1 MGGWLRELGQMRQRG
16 LVSPSISYKSAQT
29 GSDTSHSSYASH
41 ASNSV
46 DGMVSRSSTASRD
59 SIAPV
64 VKETFGDGVDK
75 FRHVEGR
82 LETFTSAWPH
92 AGHVRLNAERM
103 AKCGFLFAPDA
114 LAPDKVLCA
123 YCGLELAHWEDHDD
137 PHTAHNDNSPGCSFW
152 RKSSTSGQRLSR
164 DLLFSGYGSP
174 YPSLFRSAAAD
185 ETRLSGHRDS
195 D

>member
-1 MGGWLRELGQMRQRG
+1 MLKLVGVVVCACVRGQC
-16 LVSPSISYKSAQT
+16 T
-29 GSDTSHSSYASH
+29 TSHAHGHKSCTACGYFTQQQPHQAAAH
-41 ASNSV
+41 HQ
-46 DGMVSRSSTASRD
+46 ASRD

-82 LETFTSAWPH
+82 LETFMSAWPH
-92 AGHVRLNAERM
+92 TGHVRLNAERM

-137 PHTAHNDNSPGCSFW
+137 PHTAHNDNSPGQAGHRVVRW
-152 RKSSTSGQRLSR
+152 LDRLYRKHPVAIDRVDAR
-164 DLLFSGYGSP
+164 RVLL
-174 YPSLFRSAAAD
+174 LAQVEHFRAAAQP
-185 ETRLSGHRDS
+185 
-195 D
+195 